1 MFTLTKSDSHAAIQY
16 DSQREISLLISNV
29 SQNYKCS
36 RLQRIPV
43 ITINNE
49 KIFETIE
56 FYLLNW
62 KHHDEPN
69 IYTSIWTKSLECFFN
84 FFPRKSDSYTAKLY
98 MQRGT
103 SLFIFNEQCS
113 SICSLPQDI
122 NAAHFLKLLDIFIT
136 TDGFKRC
143 SFNSV
148 KKS

>member
-29 SQNYKCS
+29 SQNDKCS

-43 ITINNE
+43 ITINNK

-84 FFPRKSDSYTAKLY
+84 FF
-98 MQRGT
+98 
-103 SLFIFNEQCS
+103 SLESPIRTQQNCTCKGGQVY
-113 SICSLPQDI
+113 L
-122 NAAHFLKLLDIFIT
+122 FLT
-136 TDGFKRC
+136 
-143 SFNSV
+143 NSV
-148 KKS
+148 LPFVVCPKISMPHIFLNC